1 MVSRRQLFFYLL
13 FLTAISLVLVACE
26 RPTPGRDDA
35 DSGTT
40 DTAVDAGTEGV
51 AEDPNVGG
59 GTDGSAPAEEPVS
72 AEPAEASTDTQP
84 VEETGE
90 TQPAAETEETAVSDT
105 TEQPAETTDAADTT
119 ETAET
124 SDEETTTTDAPSAD
138 TTATD
143 TTAADTT
150 ATDTTTAASDQPA
163 THTVAAG
170 ENLYRI
176 GLKYGI
182 SWVALA
188 SYNNLPNANRIYVG
202 QVLRLTPPDGSGGV
216 TPPTPSP
223 ATETTYIVQQGDNL
237 FRIGLKYGISWVQI
251 AEANG
256 LVNPNII
263 KVGDTLKI
271 PVSTPGPS
279 PQFTHLVRPGDTLFK
294 ISLQYGIPWPNIATA
309 NNIPAPYIIYPGQTL
324 QIPGQ

>member
-1 MVSRRQLFFYLL
+1 MVSRRHLFSLLL

-26 RPTPGRDDA
+26 RPTPRPDDA
-35 DSGTT
+35 DSGAV
-40 DTAVDAGTEGV
+40 DTAVDTGAEAV
-51 AEDPNVGG
+51 IEDPNVGG
-59 GTDGSAPAEEPVS
+59 GTDGS
-72 AEPAEASTDTQP
+72 EPAEQPVSTDAEPSEAATDTQP
-84 VEETGE
+84 AEETVDTQPAEETG
-90 TQPAAETEETAVSDT
+90 ETAVSDT

-119 ETAET
+119 ETTET
-124 SDEETTTTDAPSAD
+124 DGEETTTDAPAEE

-143 TTAADTT
+143 TAQETG
-150 ATDTTTAASDQPA
+150 DQPT

-176 GLKYGI
+176 GLKYKV

-188 SYNNLPNANRIYVG
+188 QYNNLPNANRIYVG
-202 QVLRLTPPDGSGGV
+202 QILKLAPPGDTGGEP
-216 TPPTPSP
+216 TPTPSP
-223 ATETTYIVQQGDNL
+223 ATETTYIVQPGDNL

-279 PQFTHLVRPGDTLFK
+279 PQFTHLVQPGDTLFK

-309 NNIPAPYIIYPGQTL
+309 NDIPAPYVIYPGQTL

>member
-1 MVSRRQLFFYLL
+1 MVSRRHLFSYLL

-26 RPTPGRDDA
+26 RPTPGRDDTGNA
-35 DSGTT
+35 TT
-40 DTAVDAGTEGV
+40 DTAVVSGTEGV
-51 AEDPNVGG
+51 TEDPNVGG
-59 GTDGSAPAEEPVS
+59 GTDGSAPAAEPAS
-72 AEPAEASTDTQP
+72 AEPAEASVDTQP
-84 VEETGE
+84 AAETGE
-90 TQPAAETEETAVSDT
+90 TQPAAETGETAVSDT

-119 ETAET
+119 ETTET
-124 SDEETTTTDAPSAD
+124 GNEETTTTDAPSAE
-138 TTATD
+138 TTT
-143 TTAADTT
+143 
-150 ATDTTTAASDQPA
+150 TDTTTAAADQPT